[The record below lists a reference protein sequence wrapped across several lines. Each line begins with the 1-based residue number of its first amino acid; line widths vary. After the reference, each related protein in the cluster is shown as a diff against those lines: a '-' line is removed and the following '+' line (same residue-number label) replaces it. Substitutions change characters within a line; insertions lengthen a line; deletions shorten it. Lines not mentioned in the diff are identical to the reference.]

1 MIIVSQGQSK
11 GCRLSTFYGILS
23 LMATDSDIFDVTKAN
38 KKNNEVLENS
48 LTFSKSHYENFPVA
62 SVVLPKHLR
71 EPISLI
77 YTFARQADDFAD
89 EGSQKPS
96 WRLAKLH
103 GFKLELDQIKANEIS
118 KSPFF
123 TELAKVIRKYHL
135 PLEPFYD
142 LLSAFSQ
149 DVTKERYANFD
160 EILDYCRRSANPI
173 GTLLLHLFEKA
184 TPQNLAYSDKI
195 CTALQL
201 INFYQDVAIDY
212 ENEFHKS
219 RIYLCQDEM
228 KKFGVNEAQIASKHA
243 NRQWEEFM
251 LFNIDRAEK
260 MLIEGKPLEHVLP
273 GRIGLEMRMIIGGGE
288 RVIYKLR
295 SVRGDVFK
303 HRPTLQTWDWPVI
316 LLKALLR

>member
-1 MIIVSQGQSK
+1 LIIVTQGELL
-11 GCRLSTFYGILS
+11 GCRVSAFYGILPP
-23 LMATDSDIFDVTKAN
+23 MATDSDIFDVTKVN
-38 KKNNEVLENS
+38 KKNNDTLENS
-48 LTFSKSHYENFPVA
+48 LAFSKNHYENFPVA

-103 GFKLELDQIKANEIS
+103 GFKLELDQIKAKETS

-123 TELAKVIRKYHL
+123 TELGKMILKHNL

-142 LLSAFSQ
+142 LLSAFGQ
-149 DVTKERYANFD
+149 DVTKERYANFN

-184 TPQNLAYSDKI
+184 TPENLAYSNKI

-201 INFYQDVAIDY
+201 INFYQDVAIDF

-243 NRQWEEFM
+243 NRHWEEFM
-251 LFNIDRAEK
+251 LFNIDRAER
-260 MLIEGKPLEHVLP
+260 MLNEGKPLEHVLP

-295 SVRGDVFK
+295 NVRGDVFK

-316 LLKALLR
+316 LLKALLK